1 MKRSSVRSQ
10 IIVIRDQLV
19 YNVKKTTIAI
29 HEIYEE
35 ASIQHNCFYY
45 LNWMYDIMDKYKP
58 HIGWWKEV
66 PLFLFIKFCIKM
78 YIYIIIHN
86 YLWYRNKKSR
96 FYYTIYCSEIYKVL

>member
-45 LNWMYDIMDKYKP
+45 LN
-58 HIGWWKEV
+58 
-66 PLFLFIKFCIKM
+66 
-78 YIYIIIHN
+78 
-86 YLWYRNKKSR
+86 
-96 FYYTIYCSEIYKVL
+96 